1 VIGAIVF
8 AISIYMPVYLQGVL
22 GDSAT
27 ESGLTLIGF
36 TGAWVVLATIT
47 GNLITRTG
55 RYRIFPIIGSILV
68 TIGMGLTMQAYIVGT
83 QNAVSPAQ
91 IGTATAALNFFRA
104 IGGSLAVAGLGALL
118 ANRVADELG
127 RRLGD
132 QAHLVNIDR
141 VLQGGD
147 IPARLSGA
155 TQSALASA
163 LHSVWVVTAILA
175 VFGIVLALAQ
185 EERRLR
191 TDAPASAPAD

>member
-1 VIGAIVF
+1 VT
-8 AISIYMPVYLQGVL
+8 
-22 GDSAT
+22 AT
-27 ESGLTLIGF
+27 
-36 TGAWVVLATIT
+36 VT

-55 RYRIFPIIGSILV
+55 RYRIFPIIGATLV
-68 TIGMGLTMQAYIVGT
+68 TIGLVIATQFGTDTSHGAIAALMIIPGVGMGLSMQAYIVGT

-127 RRLGD
+127 DRLGA
-132 QAHLVNIDR
+132 QAHRVNIDR
-141 VLQGGD
+141 LLQGGD
-147 IPARLSGA
+147 VPVRLSGA
-155 TQSALASA
+155 TEAALSSA

-175 VFGIVLALAQ
+175 VAGIVLAVAQ

-191 TDAPASAPAD
+191 TDAPEAAAPADY